1 MNIIK
6 LEFNKFIRGKL
17 LPLILCIFVALVGAV
32 FYKNYL
38 DFQQIDT
45 DKKHELVKIKGE
57 LQDILYP
64 HERKSLYADD
74 ENKMQVLKE
83 AYEISEKTMTS
94 KHRGDENVFME
105 NAIKMYEKIIEV
117 KDNDI
122 TFSFSKSFAEHEKNR
137 LMEILKIKGNFYYE
151 EAPLDSVVL
160 LYKNIR
166 ESLIIIFLITIFY
179 FFTTIYFD
187 FKNHKGFLFTLPI
200 RKSNFVI
207 GKSIISIVINIV
219 LITLQFIIN
228 LGFGK
233 IWKWQNNFKY
243 PVFYDKLNEFIPVN
257 RAIIFDTVLEIA
269 ICVIVLIISTVVL
282 KTYVEKKSV
291 RD

>member
-1 MNIIK
+1 MNIIR
-6 LEFNKFIRGKL
+6 LEFNKFLRSRL
-17 LPLILCIFVALVGAV
+17 FPLILCIFIALVGAQ

-38 DFQQIDT
+38 DFQQVDT

-74 ENKMQVLKE
+74 ENKMKVLKE
-83 AYEISEKTMTS
+83 AYEISEKTMIS
-94 KHRGDENVFME
+94 KHKGDENLFME
-105 NAIKMYEKIIEV
+105 NAIKMYEKIVEV

-122 TFSFSKSFAEHEKNR
+122 TFSFSKSFAQQENTR
-137 LMEILKIKGNFYYE
+137 LTEILKINGNFYYE
-151 EAPLDSVVL
+151 EAPLDSIVL
-160 LYKNIR
+160 FFKNLK
-166 ESLIIIFLITIFY
+166 ESLILIFLISIFY
-179 FFTTIYFD
+179 FLTTTYFD
-187 FKNHKGFLFTLPI
+187 FKNHGGFLFTLPI
-200 RKSNFVI
+200 NKSNFVF
-207 GKSIISIVINIV
+207 GKSVISFFINIILIIIQFLISI
-219 LITLQFIIN
+219 
-228 LGFGK
+228 GFGK
-233 IWKWQNNFKY
+233 IWKWKNNFKY

-291 RD
+291 RN